1 MKLQRTFH
9 FHTPLF
15 GILPLA
21 NVLFLVLVFY
31 VMGSRFILQPGVQV
45 ALPVTSFALGPQRG
59 AQIVSITSAPAS
71 AIYYRD
77 QKVTFDELHSQ
88 LAGRPAMDRSLI
100 IKADKSAPAGLLSDV
115 MNDAL
120 CHGYSVILA
129 GEIPPPAVEKQQP

>member
-21 NVLFLVLVFY
+21 NVLFLVMVFY

-45 ALPVTSFALGPQRG
+45 ALPATSFALGPQRG
-59 AQIVSITSAPAS
+59 AQIVSITAAPVP

-77 QKVTFDELHSQ
+77 QKVTFDELRRQ
-88 LAGRPAMDRSLI
+88 LAGSPAVDRSLI
-100 IKADKSAPAGLLSDV
+100 IKADRSAPAGLLAEV

-120 CHGYSVILA
+120 HHGYSVILA
-129 GEIPPPAVEKQQP
+129 GEIPQNPVQK

>member
-1 MKLQRTFH
+1 MKLHRTFH

-45 ALPVTSFALGPQRG
+45 ALPATSFALGPQRG
-59 AQIVSITSAPAS
+59 AQIVSITAAPVPALF
-71 AIYYRD
+71 YRD
-77 QKVTFDELHSQ
+77 QKVTIEELRKQ
-88 LAGRPAMDRSLI
+88 LAERPAVERSLI
-100 IKADKSAPAGLLSDV
+100 IKADKGAPAGLLAEV

-120 CHGYSVILA
+120 RVGYSVILA
-129 GEIPPPAVEKQQP
+129 GEISQPSGEKPRP

>member
-21 NVLFLVLVFY
+21 NVLFLVMVFY

-45 ALPVTSFALGPQRG
+45 ALPATSFALGPQRG
-59 AQIVSITSAPAS
+59 AQIVSITSAPAP

-77 QKVTFDELHSQ
+77 QKVTFDELHRQ
-88 LAGRPAMDRSLI
+88 LAGRPAVDRSVI
-100 IKADKSAPAGLLSDV
+100 IKADKSAPAGLLAEV
-115 MNDAL
+115 MSDAL
-120 CHGYSVILA
+120 RQGYSVILA
-129 GEIPPPAVEKQQP
+129 GEIPQPPVGK

>member
-21 NVLFLVLVFY
+21 NVLFLVMVFY

-45 ALPVTSFALGPQRG
+45 ALPATSFALGPQRG
-59 AQIVSITSAPAS
+59 AQIVSITSAPAP

-77 QKVTFDELHSQ
+77 QKVTFDELHRQ
-88 LAGRPAMDRSLI
+88 LAGRPAVDRSLI
-100 IKADKSAPAGLLSDV
+100 IKVDKSAPAGLLAEV

-120 CHGYSVILA
+120 RHGYSVILA
-129 GEIPPPAVEKQQP
+129 GEIPQTPLVK

>member
-21 NVLFLVLVFY
+21 NVLFLVMVFY

-45 ALPVTSFALGPQRG
+45 ALPATSFALGPQRG
-59 AQIVSITSAPAS
+59 PQIVSITSAPAP

-77 QKVTFDELHSQ
+77 QKVTFDELHRQ
-88 LAGRPAMDRSLI
+88 LTGRPAVDRSLI
-100 IKADKSAPAGLLSDV
+100 IKADKSAPAGLLAEV

-120 CHGYSVILA
+120 RQGYSVILA
-129 GEIPPPAVEKQQP
+129 GEIPQTPLVKERP

>member
-21 NVLFLVLVFY
+21 NVLFLVMVFY

-45 ALPVTSFALGPQRG
+45 ALPATSFALGPQRG
-59 AQIVSITSAPAS
+59 AQIVSITSAPAP

-77 QKVTFDELHSQ
+77 QKVTFDELHRQ
-88 LAGRPAMDRSLI
+88 LAGRPAVDRSLI
-100 IKADKSAPAGLLSDV
+100 IKADKSAPAGLLAEV

-120 CHGYSVILA
+120 RHGYSVILA
-129 GEIPPPAVEKQQP
+129 GEIQQTPVQR

>member
-21 NVLFLVLVFY
+21 NVLFLVMVFY

-45 ALPVTSFALGPQRG
+45 ALPATSFALGPQRG
-59 AQIVSITSAPAS
+59 PQIVSITSAPAP

-77 QKVTFDELHSQ
+77 QKVTFDELHRQ
-88 LAGRPAMDRSLI
+88 LTGRPAVDRSLI
-100 IKADKSAPAGLLSDV
+100 IKADKSAPAGLLAEV

-120 CHGYSVILA
+120 RQGYSVILS
-129 GEIPPPAVEKQQP
+129 GEIPQTPLVK

>member
-45 ALPVTSFALGPQRG
+45 ALPATSFALGPQRG
-59 AQIVSITSAPAS
+59 AQIVSITSAPVPAL
-71 AIYYRD
+71 YCRD
-77 QKVTFDELHSQ
+77 QKMTFDELHKQ
-88 LAGRPAMDRSLI
+88 LAGRPQGERSLI
-100 IKADKSAPAGLLSDV
+100 IKTDKGAPAGLLADV

-120 CHGYSVILA
+120 RLGYSVILA
-129 GEIPPPAVEKQQP
+129 GEIPQPIVEKSQP